1 MGDETMSTNTT
12 TLRLESAQHVRGG
25 LAAILAAI
33 LLAAAAA
40 VALNSGPPVGTAPAA
55 ASDAEVEKALIDVRA
70 GERALRGVGVPTS
83 EYLGEFHAAERE
95 MR

>member
-12 TLRLESAQHVRGG
+12 TLRLESAQHVRGA
-25 LAAILAAI
+25 LAALLAAI
-33 LLAAAAA
+33 LLAAAAG
-40 VALNSGPPVGTAPAA
+40 VALSGPTMGTAPAV

-83 EYLGEFHAAERE
+83 DYLGEFHAAERE